1 MNIKRMTLV
10 GMFAALLA
18 IISPL
23 QIILPFSPVPI
34 TLQVAGVAL
43 TASILGSKLGTLSVI
58 IYILLGVMGL
68 PVFAGLTSGIPRL
81 IGPTGGYILGFVLS
95 AYLIGRLLE
104 EKRNPGYLYVLMV
117 NVLGLLV
124 VYLIGTTQLSLTY
137 THSFTKALAAGVI
150 PYIIPDLIKLGIT
163 SIIVVQVQRVLT
175 KSNLLIL

>member
-68 PVFAGLTSGIPRL
+68 PVFAGLTSC
-81 IGPTGGYILGFVLS
+81 
-95 AYLIGRLLE
+95 LL
-104 EKRNPGYLYVLMV
+104 
-117 NVLGLLV
+117 
-124 VYLIGTTQLSLTY
+124 Y
-137 THSFTKALAAGVI
+137 TSRCV
-150 PYIIPDLIKLGIT
+150 
-163 SIIVVQVQRVLT
+163 
-175 KSNLLIL
+175 